1 MITNFDTTTLRR
13 QQKTQRITLEID
25 VVGDTID
32 SEQCE
37 KIADSFTDFV
47 RQIWCLSDPR
57 HEFAISSKVAVQL
70 PKQKTHDQVQLPC
83 ADGNGRVQ
91 VRALEKVGE

>member
-32 SEQCE
+32 AKQCE
-37 KIADSFTDFV
+37 KITDSFTDFV

-57 HEFAISSKVAVQL
+57 HEFAISSKVAVQA
-70 PKQKTHDQVQLPC
+70 PKQKTHSQVQLP
-83 ADGNGRVQ
+83 
-91 VRALEKVGE
+91 

>member
-13 QQKTQRITLEID
+13 QQKTQQITLEID
-25 VVGDTID
+25 VIGDTID

-57 HEFAISSKVAVQL
+57 HECAISSKVAVQL
-70 PKQKTHDQVQLPC
+70 PKQITHSQVQLPWF
-83 ADGNGRVQ
+83 DDNKQ
-91 VRALEKVGE
+91 VK

>member
-25 VVGDTID
+25 VVGDSID

-47 RQIWCLSDPR
+47 IGVL
-57 HEFAISSKVAVQL
+57 
-70 PKQKTHDQVQLPC
+70 T
-83 ADGNGRVQ
+83 
-91 VRALEKVGE
+91 

>member
-1 MITNFDTTTLRR
+1 MITNFDTIILRR

-37 KIADSFTDFV
+37 KIADSFTDFIKH
-47 RQIWCLSDPR
+47 IWCLSDPQL
-57 HEFAISSKVAVQL
+57 EFAISSKVAVQA

-83 ADGNGRVQ
+83 ADGNRRV
-91 VRALEKVGE
+91 K

>member
-25 VVGDTID
+25 VVGDSID
-32 SEQCE
+32 DEQCK

-47 RQIWCLSDPR
+47 RQIWCLSDPSV
-57 HEFAISSKVAVQL
+57 EFAISSNVKVQL
-70 PKQKTHDQVQLPC
+70 PKLKTHEQVHLPC
-83 ADGNGRVQ
+83 ANGNRRVNIS
-91 VRALEKVGE
+91 